1 MKMFACKIF
10 TYFFLLVLSFSG
22 SESDAATERYIE
34 EYKYVAIDE
43 MNKSG
48 IPASIILAQAIV
60 ESNAGMSNLARESN
74 NHFGI
79 KCKRSWTGETYYH
92 VDDDR
97 DRRGK
102 LMKSCFRS
110 YPTVEESYKDHSV
123 FLVTRS
129 HYNELFQYKKTDYV
143 NWAHGLKRC
152 GYATDEQYAH
162 KLIRTIERFDLSEYD
177 LYVVRYE

>member
-1 MKMFACKIF
+1 MFVCKVF
-10 TYFFLLVLSFSG
+10 TFFLMLALSFFR
-22 SESDAATERYIE
+22 SESDATTQRYIE
-34 EYKYVAIDE
+34 EYKYIAIDE
-43 MNKSG
+43 MSMSG

-60 ESNAGMSNLARESN
+60 ESNAGTSNLALRSN

-79 KCKRSWTGETYYH
+79 KCKRTWTGETYYH

-97 DRRGK
+97 DRQGK
-102 LMKSCFRS
+102 LIESCFRKYS
-110 YPTVEESYKDHSV
+110 SVEESYKDHSD
-123 FLVTRS
+123 FLITRS
-129 HYNELFQYKKTDYV
+129 HYNELFRYKKTDYV